1 MQSLNEESLLDCID
15 ILQETSRFYLS
26 VCSLKRDLTKDQVI
40 GQRINPEEERWV
52 VCETAEKP
60 NKQENIPVKCPRKL

>member
-52 VCETAEKP
+52 ICETA
-60 NKQENIPVKCPRKL
+60 